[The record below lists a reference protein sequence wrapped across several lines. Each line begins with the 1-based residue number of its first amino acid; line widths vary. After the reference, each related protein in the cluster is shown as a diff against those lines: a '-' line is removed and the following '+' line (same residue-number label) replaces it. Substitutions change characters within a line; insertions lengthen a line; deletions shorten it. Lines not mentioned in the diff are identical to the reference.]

1 MFAILAGIIAVTLV
15 LGVPV
20 AFGMGL
26 AGAIWILFV
35 EGIEP
40 SIIARRIYFA
50 LDSFPLLAIPLFIM
64 MGFLAERSGL
74 LPEMVRWLQM
84 LLGRVRGGM
93 AYVNVSGSMLMAGV
107 SGTAVSDI
115 ASLGRMEIQ
124 MMTRAG
130 YPLAFSAALTAASS
144 IVGPI
149 IPPSVAMIIYALA
162 VGNVSIGALFMA
174 GIVPGLLIGLGLA
187 AISWYKSR
195 QYDETISAER
205 PRLREIVVQTARVI
219 PLICLPAVIV
229 GGITFG
235 VFTVTESAAI
245 GVVYTLFI
253 GFAWT
258 RALRLRDVYDAAVYS
273 AVISSV
279 VGMLMGAGAILAWIL
294 TLNRVT
300 HALAEVLISFS
311 AEPMVLLGLIAASL
325 LVVGMFLDAVPI
337 IIALAPLLAP
347 IARQYGIDDLQF
359 AMVFILSSMI
369 GLVTPPVGII
379 LFMTAGISGLSAERL
394 SVALLPFV
402 LWMVAVVGLL
412 ILVPGFTLWL
422 PRALGF

>member
-26 AGAIWILFV
+26 AGAVWILFV

-74 LPEMVRWLQM
+74 LPEMVRWLQL

-124 MMTRAG
+124 IMTRAG

-162 VGNVSIGALFMA
+162 VGNVSIGGLFMA
-174 GIVPGLLIGLGLA
+174 GVVPGLLIGLGLA
-187 AISWYKSR
+187 VISWRKSL
-195 QYDETISAER
+195 QYDATISPDR
-205 PRLREIVVQTARVI
+205 PTFRKIAVQTLRVI
-219 PLICLPAVIV
+219 PLVCLPVVIV
-229 GGITFG
+229 GGITLG
-235 VFTVTESAAI
+235 IFTVTESAAI
-245 GVVYTLFI
+245 GVVYTLLV

-258 RALRLRDVYDAAVYS
+258 RELRLRDIYDAAVYS

-279 VGMLMGAGAILAWIL
+279 VGMLMGAGAILSWIL

-300 HALAEVLISFS
+300 HALAELLISVS
-311 AEPMVLLGLIAASL
+311 ADPMVLLGLVAASL

-337 IIALAPLLAP
+337 IVALAPLLAP
-347 IARQYGIDDLQF
+347 IARRYGIDDLQF

-379 LFMTAGISGLSAERL
+379 LFMTAGISGVSPERL
-394 SVALLPFV
+394 SLALLPFV
-402 LWMVAVVGLL
+402 LWMVAVVALL
-412 ILVPGFTLWL
+412 AAVPGFSLWL

>member
-1 MFAILAGIIAVTLV
+1 MFALLAAIIAVTLA

-26 AGAIWILFV
+26 AGAVWILFV

-74 LPEMVRWLQM
+74 LPEMVRWLQL
-84 LLGRVRGGM
+84 LLGRIRGGM
-93 AYVNVSGSMLMAGV
+93 AYVNVAGSMLMAGV

-124 MMTRAG
+124 IMTRAG

-162 VGNVSIGALFMA
+162 VGNVSIGGLFMA
-174 GIVPGLLIGLGLA
+174 GVVPGLLIGLGLA
-187 AISWYKSR
+187 VISWRKSL
-195 QYDETISAER
+195 QYHATISPDR
-205 PRLREIVVQTARVI
+205 PTFRQIAVQTLRVI
-219 PLICLPAVIV
+219 PLVCLPVVIV
-229 GGITFG
+229 GGITLG
-235 VFTVTESAAI
+235 IFTVTESAAI
-245 GVVYTLFI
+245 GVVYTLLV

-258 RALRLRDVYDAAVYS
+258 RALRLRDIYDAAVYS

-300 HALAEVLISFS
+300 HALADLLISVS
-311 AEPMVLLGLIAASL
+311 ADPMVLLGLVAASL

-337 IIALAPLLAP
+337 IVALAPLLAP
-347 IARQYGIDDLQF
+347 IARRYGIDDLQF
-359 AMVFILSSMI
+359 AMVFILSSII

-379 LFMTAGISGLSAERL
+379 LFMTSGISGVPPEKLSL
-394 SVALLPFV
+394 ALLPFV
-402 LWMVAVVGLL
+402 LWMVAVVALL
-412 ILVPGFTLWL
+412 VAVPGFSLWL